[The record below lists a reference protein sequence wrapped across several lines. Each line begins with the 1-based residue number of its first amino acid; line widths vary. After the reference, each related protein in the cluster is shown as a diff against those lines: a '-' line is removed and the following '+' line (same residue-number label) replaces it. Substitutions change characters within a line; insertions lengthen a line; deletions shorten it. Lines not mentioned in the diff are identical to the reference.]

1 MRTTLSISYVIVTML
16 LFLGCDQNKFV
27 PDKKESTIKIE
38 GLSNEANLYIEN
50 EIKKLQELAK
60 DATICQAIE
69 QSNLEHQT
77 IIAEEI
83 NKLDLEWRA
92 DNTADNPLISKVL
105 NNDCAKFLSTYV
117 TNFPQILELFVMDNR
132 GLLVG
137 TSRIT
142 SDYNQADEAKWSEV
156 FGKNKNWYGKLE
168 YDPSVNGHGVQI
180 SIPIKDIGAI
190 CATVSLKNRN
200 INL

>member
-1 MRTTLSISYVIVTML
+1 MRTTLSIIWVIVTML
-16 LFLGCDQNKFV
+16 LFSGCDQNNNFV

-38 GLSNEANLYIEN
+38 GLSDEANLYIEN
-50 EIKKLQELAK
+50 EIKKLQELSN
-60 DATICQAIE
+60 DATLTQAIE
-69 QSNLEHQT
+69 RSNLEHQT
-77 IIAEEI
+77 LVQEEI

-92 DNTADNPLISKVL
+92 DNTAENPLISNVL
-105 NNDCAKFLSTYV
+105 NNDCAKLLSTYV

-132 GLLVG
+132 GLLVA

-168 YDPSVNGHGVQI
+168 YDRSVNSHGVQI
-180 SIPIKDIGAI
+180 SIPVKDIGAI
-190 CATVSLKNRN
+190 CATVSLKNRH
-200 INL
+200 IN